1 MCDFG
6 SFIFGEMAKKISQFE
21 FPYPRSRTGK
31 YQLRRKT
38 TDKAIGRTGVRL
50 NTKIHAVV
58 DGLGNPAEFLLLSGN
73 GRASVYAIAL
83 LEKIQICGSMRYLT
97 DCAYSARALRSCIS
111 EPEASYLISPL
122 SKVSEPWPV
131 DWRPYVKPGT
141 SSLSF
146 VCLAAISVLLLCTR
160 PTIFQTRPARIV
172 PQKQTEAPRPATRR
186 LSSLFSPC
194 SSRVYFF
201 RRLTYSRMIS
211 VEYST
216 PRRPALM
223 HRS

>member
-1 MCDFG
+1 MVWGSRRSSFSYPETAVILFMPLHCWKRSKSAGAMC
-6 SFIFGEMAKKISQFE
+6 
-21 FPYPRSRTGK
+21 
-31 YQLRRKT
+31 
-38 TDKAIGRTGVRL
+38 
-50 NTKIHAVV
+50 
-58 DGLGNPAEFLLLSGN
+58 
-73 GRASVYAIAL
+73 
-83 LEKIQICGSMRYLT
+83 YLT
-97 DCAYSARALRSCIS
+97 DCAYGARAIRSYIS
-111 EPEASYLISPL
+111 EPEASYLIPPL

-131 DWRPYVKPGT
+131 DWHPYDKPET
-141 SSLSF
+141 SPLSF
-146 VCLAAISVLLLCTR
+146 VCLAVISVLLLCKR

-172 PQKQTEAPRPATRR
+172 PQKQTEAKHSAEKQ

>member
-38 TDKAIGRTGVRL
+38 TDKAVGRTGVRL

-73 GRASVYAIAL
+73 GRDSVYAIAL

-97 DCAYSARALRSCIS
+97 DCAYGARAIRSYIS
-111 EPEASYLISPL
+111 EPEANYVIPPL

-131 DWRPYVKPGT
+131 DCHPYGKPGT

-160 PTIFQTRPARIV
+160 PTVFQTRPARIV
-172 PQKQTEAPRPATRR
+172 PQKQTEGQGAAARGA
-186 LSSLFSPC
+186 SSLFFPC
-194 SSRVYFF
+194 FRRGYFF
-201 RRLTYSRMIS
+201 LRGGGARMIS